1 MRVSTGQVFIYFSDK
16 KELFHSSGTSL
27 QSLEVS
33 STEKKC
39 ITRSQVQNIKKNPRK
54 NLFDENINEEPSTH
68 SCEAEDTAITSS
80 HDIDIFEDSGDEYVP
95 SSEGDSDSDTHS
107 HSSDDNAVETN
118 FSNIGT
124 NKETQ
129 IITKGHMTN
138 NVINMY
144 LLLLPFFY

>member
-1 MRVSTGQVFIYFSDK
+1 M
-16 KELFHSSGTSL
+16 
-27 QSLEVS
+27 S

-80 HDIDIFEDSGDEYVP
+80 QGIDIFEDSGDEYVP

-118 FSNIGT
+118 FSNIET
-124 NKETQ
+124 NEETQ
-129 IITKGHMTN
+129 IITKGSMTN

-144 LLLLPFFY
+144 YYYYYHFFIKL